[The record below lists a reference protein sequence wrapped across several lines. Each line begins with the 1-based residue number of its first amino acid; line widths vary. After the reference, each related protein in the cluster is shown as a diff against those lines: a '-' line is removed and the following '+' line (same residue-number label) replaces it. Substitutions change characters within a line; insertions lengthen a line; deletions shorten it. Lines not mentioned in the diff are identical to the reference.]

1 MLIDRVNCIK
11 AEISYNPWQDGPTMR
26 ILKGAGGVVKGAGG
40 LVKGAVK
47 WGFGIK
53 SKPKEPTEIDITQA

>member
-1 MLIDRVNCIK
+1 M
-11 AEISYNPWQDGPTMR
+11 GM
-26 ILKGAGGVVKGAGG
+26 LKGAGSAVKGAGG

-53 SKPKEPTEIDITQA
+53 SKPKEVKEVDLTQA

>member
-1 MLIDRVNCIK
+1 M
-11 AEISYNPWQDGPTMR
+11 GM
-26 ILKGAGGVVKGAGG
+26 LKGAGKGAGG

-53 SKPKEPTEIDITQA
+53 SKPKEVDITQA

>member
-1 MLIDRVNCIK
+1 
-11 AEISYNPWQDGPTMR
+11 MR